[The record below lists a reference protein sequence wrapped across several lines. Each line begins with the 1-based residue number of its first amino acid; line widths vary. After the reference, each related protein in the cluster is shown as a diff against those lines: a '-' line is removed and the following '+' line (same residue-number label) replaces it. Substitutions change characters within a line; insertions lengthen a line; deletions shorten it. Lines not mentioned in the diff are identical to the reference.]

1 MEILGFIFKVILVIL
16 AGVFALYS
24 SIIVNEE
31 REQRRNERNK
41 RD

>member
-24 SIIVNEE
+24 SIIVG
-31 REQRRNERNK
+31 K
-41 RD
+41 IIIKI